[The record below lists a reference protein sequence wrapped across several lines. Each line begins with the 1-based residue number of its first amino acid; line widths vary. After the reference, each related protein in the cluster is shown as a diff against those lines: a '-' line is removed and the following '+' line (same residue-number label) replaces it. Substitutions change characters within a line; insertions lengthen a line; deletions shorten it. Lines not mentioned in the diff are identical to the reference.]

1 MYTQGRTTRPNL
13 EETMRVYRWLFLTL
27 VLTLPV
33 ALAQDARLSTLVI
46 GADLGDLIT
55 LDPGV
60 SYEFSGSLIIDN
72 LYETLVR
79 FEGDDLT
86 EVKPGLAESW
96 EVTESDGGGSTLS
109 FTLRDATFSSGNPV
123 TAQDVVYSFDR
134 VIGLESPSSFLLT
147 DVAGLEVGSTVA
159 VDDRTVQLSLPE
171 VFNDTLIM

>member
-1 MYTQGRTTRPNL
+1 MTPPMYTQGRTTRPNL

-27 VLTLPV
+27 VFTLPV

-79 FEGDDLT
+79 FG
-86 EVKPGLAESW
+86 
-96 EVTESDGGGSTLS
+96 
-109 FTLRDATFSSGNPV
+109 AT
-123 TAQDVVYSFDR
+123 T
-134 VIGLESPSSFLLT
+134 
-147 DVAGLEVGSTVA
+147 
-159 VDDRTVQLSLPE
+159 
-171 VFNDTLIM
+171 